1 MLNLYIFKLGRKIIM
16 RVGYLGPKGTFS
28 YEVCNNYYENR
39 EELVEYKTISDTII
53 ALEKENIDECIV
65 PIENSIQGCVTDSID
80 TLIQNI
86 DIFVTKEIIIDIN
99 QNLMAN
105 KKYDFD
111 EIEIIY
117 SHPQAISQCKN
128 FLSNNFPNAK
138 IEAIESTAYAAKI
151 VSQSSEKI
159 ACISNISCLKEYNLC
174 LIKENIQDKSFN
186 KTKFWVLSKIKNDI
200 NSNISKMSMIFSVKD
215 KPGALYNVLRIF
227 NEYDLNLT
235 KIESRPAKT
244 VMGEYFFLI
253 DVTIDNIINADN
265 AIKKLKENGI
275 FCRILG
281 RY

>member
-1 MLNLYIFKLGRKIIM
+1 M

-174 LIKENIQDKSFN
+174 LIKENIQDNSFN